1 MKVGQS
7 EKAIKKFFDLA
18 KSTQP
23 SIIFLDE
30 LESLF
35 SKRKGDN
42 SIVQKVLKK
51 KKKKKKKKKIFL
63 LKKYK

>member
-42 SIVQKVLKK
+42 RIIQKVLKK
-51 KKKKKKKKKIFL
+51 
-63 LKKYK
+63 